1 MFVRCVCFVLCR
13 KRPVRRADHSFRGA
27 LLGVCVRVCGWV
39 LRACALVCVGVCAC
53 VWGCAWRACVYMC
66 VRACVCMCVGVCV
79 RACVGVRV
87 WVYVCGCACLCVRA
101 RVWMCVW
108 GVCVRARLCVWVCAR
123 VWGGCAWRACVYM
136 CVVRVCACVWVCACV
151 RVWVCVCGCA
161 CVGVRVCV
169 CARARA
175 CGCVCV
181 CMRVWVRVCDLE
193 TSTTKRPRPYL
204 GCYDTRTVISH
215 ILNIRSLSHWTILD
229 NLAEKCCI
237 ETVQIISLATICE
250 IRETVECE
258 IRVGNDLV
266 GTYLDARPPTFQYL
280 TNEENISDP
289 SKSGRSVHRDSKPGP
304 VRINTR
310 SLSRR
315 NTLVY

>member
-1 MFVRCVCFVLCR
+1 MCACVWVGVACVRTCVC
-13 KRPVRRADHSFRGA
+13 G
-27 LLGVCVRVCGWV
+27 CVR
-39 LRACALVCVGVCAC
+39 VCVGVC
-53 VWGCAWRACVYMC
+53 V
-66 VRACVCMCVGVCV
+66 ACVCI
-79 RACVGVRV
+79 
-87 WVYVCGCACLCVRA
+87 Y
-101 RVWMCVW
+101 
-108 GVCVRARLCVWVCAR
+108 
-123 VWGGCAWRACVYM
+123 
-136 CVVRVCACVWVCACV
+136 VCACVCVHVCGCV
-151 RVWVCVCGCA
+151 RACVCGCA
-161 CVGVRVCV
+161 CVGVRVWVCV
-169 CARARA
+169 FVCVRARARV
-175 CGCVCV
+175 GVCV

>member
-53 VWGCAWRACVYMC
+53 VW
-66 VRACVCMCVGVCV
+66 
-79 RACVGVRV
+79 
-87 WVYVCGCACLCVRA
+87 
-101 RVWMCVW
+101 
-108 GVCVRARLCVWVCAR
+108 
-123 VWGGCAWRACVYM
+123 GCAWRACVYM